1 MPLPHTPADAPAGA
15 SADAPAD
22 ASPGASPGAPTDKCV
37 RALRMRLPTGPQAPR
52 LARESVCAVL
62 DPDRY
67 ALGDGRT
74 CLSEVVANAVR
85 HSTAP
90 EIPLMLIGEADGS
103 LFAAV
108 RDTART
114 VPMATGTA
122 DEPLAEDGRGLEL
135 LGALADGWG
144 FDRTC
149 SGKWVWF
156 RVRHPRTAAAGGQV
170 TA

>member
-1 MPLPHTPADAPAGA
+1 MPLPHAPTDAPA
-15 SADAPAD
+15 
-22 ASPGASPGAPTDKCV
+22 GASPGAPTDDCV
-37 RALRMRLPTGPQAPR
+37 RALRMRLPAGPRAPR
-52 LARESVCAVL
+52 LARESVRAVL

-67 ALGDGRT
+67 ALGGGRT

-90 EIPLMLIGEADGS
+90 DIPLMLIGKADGS

-122 DEPLAEDGRGLEL
+122 DEPPAEDGRGLEI

-144 FDRTC
+144 FDRTR

-156 RVRHPRTAAAGGQV
+156 RVRHPRSSPAGGRV

>member
-1 MPLPHTPADAPAGA
+1 MPLPHAPTDAPGGA
-15 SADAPAD
+15 PNGAPTDGLTGAPAD
-22 ASPGASPGAPTDKCV
+22 ACV

-52 LARESVCAVL
+52 LARESVSAVL

-90 EIPLMLIGEADGS
+90 DIPLMLIGEADGS

-114 VPMATGTA
+114 VPMATVTQ

-144 FDRTC
+144 FDRTR

-156 RVRHPRTAAAGGQV
+156 RVRHPRSAAAGGRV
-170 TA
+170 ST

>member
-1 MPLPHTPADAPAGA
+1 MPLPQAPPDAR
-15 SADAPAD
+15 
-22 ASPGASPGAPTDKCV
+22 V
-37 RALRMRLPTGPQAPR
+37 RALRMRLPTSLRAPR
-52 LARESVCAVL
+52 LARESVRAVL

-67 ALGDGRT
+67 VLGDGQT

-90 EIPLMLIGEADGS
+90 DIPLMLIGEEDGS

-114 VPMATGTA
+114 VPMTTGAEDGT
-122 DEPLAEDGRGLEL
+122 LSEDGRGLEV

-144 FDRTC
+144 FDRTR

-156 RVRHPRTAAAGGQV
+156 RVRHPRSAAADGQV
-170 TA
+170 AA